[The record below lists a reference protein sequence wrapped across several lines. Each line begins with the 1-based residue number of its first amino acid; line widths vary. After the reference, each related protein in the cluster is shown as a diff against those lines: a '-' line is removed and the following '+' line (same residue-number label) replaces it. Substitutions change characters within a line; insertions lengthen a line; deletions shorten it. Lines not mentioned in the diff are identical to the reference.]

1 MRDVLIACTM
11 LSMPAAA
18 VLILGKTASAMFFGE
33 GGGPEALSAEAEA
46 GRLAFAA
53 RCAACHGVEAGGTDR
68 GPSLL
73 VADYAPD
80 QRTDAHFR
88 AAILRG
94 QTAWRWDYG
103 DMPAISG
110 VDEPTLSSMV
120 QYVREMQESAGI
132 QG

>member
-18 VLILGKTASAMFFGE
+18 VIILGRTASAMFFGDAPAAE
-33 GGGPEALSAEAEA
+33 TMSPEAEV
-46 GRLAFAA
+46 GRMAFAA
-53 RCAACHGVEAGGTDR
+53 RCASCHGVEAGGTDR

-73 VADYAPD
+73 VADYGPER
-80 QRTDAHFR
+80 RTDAHFR

-110 VDEPTLSSMV
+110 VEEPTLSALVSF
-120 QYVREMQESAGI
+120 VREAQQAEGI
-132 QG
+132 GG

>member
-11 LSMPAAA
+11 LSVPAAA
-18 VLILGKTASAMFFGE
+18 VVILGNAASSMFFGTAPETDLSDE
-33 GGGPEALSAEAEA
+33 GEV

-53 RCAACHGVEAGGTDR
+53 RCAACHGIEARGTDR

-73 VADYAPD
+73 VADYGPQ
-80 QRTDAHFR
+80 QRSDEHFR

-94 QTAWRWDYG
+94 QEAWRWQYG

-110 VDEPTLSSMV
+110 VGEPTLSALV
-120 QYVREMQESAGI
+120 QFVREAQRAEGI
-132 QG
+132 GS

>member
-18 VLILGKTASAMFFGE
+18 VLILGRTASAMFFGE
-33 GGGPEALSAEAEA
+33 TEATPLSAEAEA
-46 GRLAFAA
+46 GRMAFAA
-53 RCAACHGVEAGGTDR
+53 RCAACHGVAADGTDR

-80 QRTDAHFR
+80 RRTDEHFR

-94 QTAWRWDYG
+94 QTAWRWEYG
-103 DMPAISG
+103 DMPAIAG
-110 VDEPTLSSMV
+110 VDEPTLSALV
-120 QYVREMQESAGI
+120 QFVREAQRAEGI
-132 QG
+132 DG